1 MKKGFALLLVMLLS
15 LSLLGCSPAQNSP
28 PAQNNQ
34 APTAEQEQEQ
44 VRSAVTAFGQKLQ
57 MVSLTAPPEQ
67 ARQQMQENYG
77 ELVTPELLA
86 QWQNQPDSA
95 PGRKVSSPW
104 PDRIEIMSVEK
115 TDGKYAV
122 KGEIIEITSVEK
134 TSGGAA
140 ARQSIDL
147 TLTKSGDRW
156 LIDSVV
162 LGTGYQDGT
171 ILYQNTQYG
180 FDFVLPVSWQG
191 YTIVNEEWEGTA
203 ITGPSQGKVVSQGP
217 GYYSPP
223 QWTQAQPHRTYP
235 SWYLPWI
242 SGIPYKRRSS
252 ASELLQ
258 WDPRN
263 WTATPNM
270 YLPCRPATILLSR
283 PASKRWKT
291 SWLEIPC
298 NRNSAGLSPLP

>member
-140 ARQSIDL
+140 TRQSIDL

-217 GYYSPP
+217 RLSIRHP
-223 QWTQAQPHRTYP
+223 QWTQAQPRQD
-235 SWYLPWI
+235 
-242 SGIPYKRRSS
+242 IPILVFTLDQWNSLQKEEFSLG
-252 ASELLQ
+252 AAPVGPKEL
-258 WDPRN
+258 D
-263 WTATPNM
+263 
-270 YLPCRPATILLSR
+270 
-283 PASKRWKT
+283 
-291 SWLEIPC
+291 
-298 NRNSAGLSPLP
+298 RNSKYVFALPARYNFAFPTGFEEVEDILAGNPLQPK